1 MEISSAYNSGMQG
14 LQKATESLARN
25 ADTVAKSIG
34 DTDMN
39 EEVTTALLESKQN
52 VVQAEA
58 SAEVVK
64 AADEVMGTIIDTV
77 A

>member
-1 MEISSAYNSGMQG
+1 MEISSTYNSGMQG

-25 ADTVAKSIG
+25 ADTVAKSVG

-52 VVQAEA
+52 VIQAEA